1 MNAEKI
7 DVAALV
13 RSDLRNMEN
22 YSVPFRRGRY
32 KLDSN
37 ESPFGL
43 PDALRRRLSAWLE
56 DTKNLNGD
64 LNLYPDSE
72 NTRLRETLAKFW
84 KVGPENV
91 TCGVGSDQ
99 LIDGICRVF
108 LEPGDV
114 VVVPKPTFGMYAI
127 SARLNH
133 GEVRE
138 VPIPVNDSE
147 NSDAGSSALADELVR
162 AAAETRAKILFL
174 CSPNNPTG
182 QSLTEEQLCTVAEN
196 ARCVVVVDEAYGEF
210 AESTMIPRVGEYP
223 NMIVLRTFSK
233 AFALAGARVGYA
245 VASAGTIDALGLV
258 KPPFNLPTLSQL
270 LATWAVE
277 EAQEYASR
285 VAYLNE
291 RREELYRELKK
302 IPWLTVSRSDA
313 NFLFVRSERDI
324 AALLEEK
331 GIFVRA
337 CAGTSE
343 FHNARITVGTAE
355 QNGKVVETLCG
366 AGPM

>member
-1 MNAEKI
+1 MNANKI
-7 DVAALV
+7 DIVALV
-13 RSDLRNMEN
+13 RRDLRTMQN

-43 PDALRRRLSAWLE
+43 PDSLRRRLAAWLE
-56 DTKNLNGD
+56 DAKNLNED

-72 NTRLRETLAKFW
+72 NTQLRETLAKFW
-84 KVGPENV
+84 KAGPGNV

-108 LEPGDV
+108 LEPEDT

-138 VPIPVNDSE
+138 VPLSEGESGDS
-147 NSDAGSSALADELVR
+147 DVAALIR
-162 AAAETRAKILFL
+162 AAAETRAKIVFL

-182 QSLTEEQLCTVAEN
+182 QSLTEGQIRSVLEKASCI
-196 ARCVVVVDEAYGEF
+196 VVVDEAYGEF
-210 AESTMIPRVGEYP
+210 AESTMIPHIGEYP

-245 VASAGTIDALGLV
+245 VADAKTIDALNLV
-258 KPPFNLPTLSQL
+258 KPPFNIPTLSQL

-277 EAQEYASR
+277 EAKEYASR

-302 IPWLTVSRSDA
+302 IPWLEVSRSDA

-324 AALLEEK
+324 GALLEEN
-331 GIFVRA
+331 GIFVRTY
-337 CAGTSE
+337 AGTDGL
-343 FHNARITVGTAE
+343 HNARITVGTTE
-355 QNGKVVETLCG
+355 QNGKVVGVLCS
-366 AGPM
+366 AEPR